1 MIKNTD
7 VARFISSLLPLS
19 LKHKHVHR
27 TLVAFNAA
35 CLDDF
40 MSKSKSLDE
49 GAVAYLL
56 PAILQ
61 PLQTVDHEFAQDS
74 IVCPTRVCCVAR
86 FSQKVCISSA
96 AIKVIINAMTDAAE
110 HVSARQFLAAAI
122 AVLSPQEEQQRF
134 SKKTSKRILEIP

>member
-1 MIKNTD
+1 MTLLRERFRPNSTWSFLLPFKAAAQSVPRTPLVTEMIKNTD

-19 LKHKHVHR
+19 LKHNYIHR

-49 GAVAYLL
+49 GTVAYLL

-61 PLQTVDHEFAQDS
+61 PLQTVDHEFAQES
-74 IVCPTRVCCVAR
+74 
-86 FSQKVCISSA
+86 
-96 AIKVIINAMTDAAE
+96 
-110 HVSARQFLAAAI
+110 
-122 AVLSPQEEQQRF
+122 
-134 SKKTSKRILEIP
+134 